1 VGRHRDP
8 GQPRDPL
15 VRIDI
20 TLTLPPHQIVWLL
33 AGAAISHLHTFG
45 KIVEKA
51 GPVLRTLIGDL
62 IPIAAAAVAACANV
76 SVLFSR

>member
-8 GQPRDPL
+8 GQPRDRL

-20 TLTLPPHQIVWLL
+20 TLTLPAHQIVVWLL
-33 AGAAISHLHTFG
+33 AGAAISHLHSFG

-51 GPVLRTLIGDL
+51 GPVLRALIG
-62 IPIAAAAVAACANV
+62 
-76 SVLFSR
+76 